1 MSLGARMM
9 NVFVAPGD
17 VFAEIKAGCSS
28 TANWL
33 VPVLLSVLVG
43 ITSVCVIFSQD
54 NVLYQVRAQQEKVLQ
69 KKLQN
74 LPPQQREEAI
84 AMAQKFTTPTLMKL
98 FGSLGAVS
106 GGFAWLFFM
115 ALVLWSLGRFVFK
128 GEFAYMQAVEVCGL
142 AGLIGALGGIITMLL
157 VVIMGN
163 VMMNPGPILLVQEVD
178 AANRTHQLLGAI
190 NVISLWYV
198 GVLAVGLARLSGAS
212 FLKAALSMFSL
223 WALLK
228 AGQIFL
234 GWGMQG
240 M

>member
-1 MSLGARMM
+1 MM

-33 VPVLLSVLVG
+33 VPVLLSIIVG
-43 ITSVCVIFSQD
+43 IASVCVTLSQD
-54 NVLYQVRAQQEKVLQ
+54 NVLYQIRTQQEKVLQ

-74 LPPQQREEAI
+74 MPQQQREETI

-98 FGSLGAVS
+98 FGSLGAVTGS
-106 GGFAWLFFM
+106 FAWLFII
-115 ALVLWSLGRFVFK
+115 ALVVWGLGRCVFK

-142 AGLIGALGGIITMLL
+142 AGLIGALGGIVTMLL
-157 VVIMGN
+157 IVIMGN
-163 VMMNPGPILLVQEVD
+163 VAMNPGPILLVQEVD
-178 AANRTHQLLGAI
+178 ATNKTHQMLAVV
-190 NVISLWYV
+190 NVMTLWYV

-212 FLKAALSMFSL
+212 FLKAALCLFSL
-223 WALLK
+223 WAFLK
-228 AGQIFL
+228 GGQILL
-234 GWGMQG
+234 GWGVPG